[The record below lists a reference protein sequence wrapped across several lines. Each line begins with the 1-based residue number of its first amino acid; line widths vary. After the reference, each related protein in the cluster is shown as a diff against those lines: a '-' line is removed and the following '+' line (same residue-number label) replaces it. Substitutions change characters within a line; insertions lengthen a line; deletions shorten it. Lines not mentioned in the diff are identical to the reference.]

1 MMRGGVTATSGD
13 YMKLQE
19 LAYILKRFVTYMVGH
34 KLRKEP
40 KMDNISIENILFRSV
55 NDSIDFGDED
65 TKLKFWKFILKGE
78 ESDEFK
84 KDHKE

>member
-1 MMRGGVTATSGD
+1 ME
-13 YMKLQE
+13 LQE

-40 KMDNISIENILFRSV
+40 KMDINLIENILFRSV

-78 ESDEFK
+78 ESNEFK
-84 KDHKE
+84 KDNSQ

>member
-1 MMRGGVTATSGD
+1 ME
-13 YMKLQE
+13 LQE

-40 KMDNISIENILFRSV
+40 KMDNISIENILFRAV